1 MAPVKHS
8 DERLQ
13 VESRVAHLEEQL
25 AETKQTIA
33 NIYREELKPLY
44 KSMSQMSNRL
54 TISVCLWTINM
65 VLMGFLITQV
75 YTLVERV
82 ARLTALI
89 K

>member
-13 VESRVAHLEEQL
+13 VESRVMNLEKEL
-25 AETKQTIA
+25 AEAKQSISA
-33 NIYREELKPLY
+33 IYKEELKPLY
-44 KSMSQMSNRL
+44 KAMSQMSNRL
-54 TISVCLWTINM
+54 TISVCLWTVNM